1 VKKQNMQSCKLVGE
15 ENEKKALSLLETS
28 GMPISIGFVA
38 YHLKVTWQ
46 TARGLL
52 LKMSLD
58 GKIKA
63 LQTSKGYLFE
73 LKGANHN

>member
-1 VKKQNMQSCKLVGE
+1 VVKQEKMQSLIEG
-15 ENEKKALSLLETS
+15 ENERKTLELLENS
-28 GMPISIGFVA
+28 KMPVSIGFVA
-38 YHLKVTWQ
+38 FNLKMTWQ

-63 LQTSKGYLFE
+63 LQTSKGYMFE
-73 LKGANHN
+73 LKGN